1 MADARH
7 HDSPV
12 SKRTVQV
19 ELVWT
24 DKLQFGATTASS
36 ALVVDGDGEAGPS
49 PVQLLATALL
59 GCMSADVVD
68 ILQKGRHAF
77 TGFHA
82 ALSGDRLPNPPRRLA
97 RVTLRFTVH
106 GRVPAAAI
114 ERAIA
119 LSREKYCSVW
129 HSLRQD
135 IELATAF
142 DVVA

>member
-1 MADARH
+1 MADATH
-7 HDSPV
+7 HEAHL
-12 SKRTVQV
+12 SKPAVQV

-24 DKLQFGATTASS
+24 GKLQFGASTVSS
-36 ALVVDGDGEAGPS
+36 ALVVDGDSVAGPS

-59 GCMSADVVD
+59 GCMVD
-68 ILQKGRHAF
+68 ILHKGRHAL

-82 ALSGDRLPNPPRRLA
+82 ALAGERMPDPPRRLT
-97 RVTLRFTVH
+97 RVTLRFTIH
-106 GRVPAAAI
+106 GNVPAGAVD
-114 ERAIA
+114 RAIT

-142 DVVA
+142 DIVA

>member
-1 MADARH
+1 MADA
-7 HDSPV
+7 SPEHSQV
-12 SKRTVQV
+12 SKPAVHV

-24 DKLQFGATTASS
+24 EKLQFGATTASS
-36 ALVVDGDGEAGPS
+36 ALVVDGDSVTGPS
-49 PVQLLATALL
+49 PVQLLATALVA
-59 GCMSADVVD
+59 CMSADVVD

-82 ALSGDRLPNPPRRLA
+82 VLAGDRMPNPPRRLT
-97 RVTLRFTVH
+97 RVTLQFTIH
-106 GRVPAAAI
+106 GSVPAAAI

-142 DVVA
+142 DIVA